1 MFRLPQNGRLP
12 LCNVGDIAMG
22 MNDASQNVALA
33 STRGRMISGCK
44 GACMPIWWIFNNIVA
59 LHTGFFSW
67 WISIRACRC
76 YPSWKQPPFSCV
88 SLAKTRVGGPGE
100 APNFPVF
107 LSKHPRIS
115 LILSLKLRI
124 PARGLSART
133 AACCC
138 PRSTTRIQ
146 SGSGS
151 SHGAWWCTRWR
162 CFATYR

>member
-67 WISIRACRC
+67 WISIHACRC
-76 YPSWKQPPFSCV
+76 YAYLREVCRQELLLAVVPEVPREFSREAV
-88 SLAKTRVGGPGE
+88 VATEPGDVPGE
-100 APNFPVF
+100 GA
-107 LSKHPRIS
+107 SPRTD
-115 LILSLKLRI
+115 KR
-124 PARGLSART
+124 PKCREARGRVS
-133 AACCC
+133 
-138 PRSTTRIQ
+138 
-146 SGSGS
+146 
-151 SHGAWWCTRWR
+151 
-162 CFATYR
+162 Y